1 VAAFRFVIPL
11 ILTSNAFALTAIFP
25 LKDVRA
31 GQHGIGKT
39 VFSGNKIEEFQVEVL
54 GILENLGPKQ
64 SVILARL
71 SGGEI
76 EKTGIIQGMSGSPV
90 YIDGRLVGAVAL
102 GFPFSKDAIAGIRP
116 IEDMLALAETPAA
129 PKRTA
134 VLARLSDLR
143 SLPSPAALWNPALH
157 QPLKSEMGDMIDIA
171 TPLSFGGFTSGTIE
185 QFGVEMKKFGLE
197 PRQGVSSGGHLPPQ
211 LGDPSLL
218 KPGDMISVQL
228 LSGDLSIGADGT
240 VTAIDG
246 NRLFAF
252 GHRFLAVGGTELPFA
267 RADVITTLANLSSS
281 FKISS
286 AREWMG
292 TITEDRSTSVFGELG
307 RRAATVPLEIELSG
321 SRHAPLHYNMQM
333 VNDRV
338 LSPFILQLAVF
349 NAIDATERTLGMGTF
364 IMHGE
369 VDFQQAIPPLKLD
382 NTYAGDFGV
391 PLSAS
396 LGVASPLAYIMG
408 SGFDSLKVKNIK
420 LSIEASEKKHVLQV
434 DQVAVSKKEIHP
446 GDTIELAVTL
456 AGENGAEILKT
467 VRYQV
472 PIGAS
477 TGPLEFTVA
486 DAMTANLTEFQQ
498 LLGTQPKSPSQVV
511 SFLNGLR
518 PNTNAYIRVWRADTA
533 FEVQGTDLPDP
544 PPSVA
549 LLLAKSQATPQNTWV
564 GRGST
569 IAQMQIGTGDAVVT
583 GSKTV
588 QVEVK
593 E

>member
-1 VAAFRFVIPL
+1 VAAFRFVITL
-11 ILTSNAFALTAIFP
+11 ILASNAFALTAIFP
-25 LKDVRA
+25 LKDIRA

-39 VFSGNKIEEFQVEVL
+39 VFAGNKIEEFQVEIL
-54 GILENLGPKQ
+54 GVLENLGPRQ

-71 SGGEI
+71 SGGDI

-90 YIDGRLVGAVAL
+90 YIDGKLVGAVAL
-102 GFPFSKDAIAGIRP
+102 GFPFSKEAIAGIRP
-116 IEDMLALAETPAA
+116 IEDMLALAETPA
-129 PKRTA
+129 PERTA
-134 VLARLSDLR
+134 TLARAS
-143 SLPSPAALWNPALH
+143 WNPSLH
-157 QPLKSEMGDMIDIA
+157 QPPKAEMGEMIDIA
-171 TPLSFGGFTSGTIE
+171 TPLSFSGFTSGTIN
-185 QFGVEMKKFGLE
+185 QFAEDMKKFGLE

-211 LGDPSLL
+211 MGNPSAL

-240 VTAIDG
+240 VTEIDG

-252 GHRFLAVGGTELPFA
+252 GHRFLAVGRTELPFA

-307 RRAATVPLEIELSG
+307 RRAATVPLAIELSG
-321 SRHAPLHYNMQM
+321 SRHAPLHYNMEM

-338 LSPFILQLAVF
+338 LTPFILQMAVF

-369 VDFQQAIPPLKLD
+369 VQFQQGIPPLKLE

-408 SGFDSLKVKNIK
+408 SGFDSLKVKAIK

-456 AGENGAEILKT
+456 AGENGAELLKT
-467 VRYQV
+467 VKYQV
-472 PIGAS
+472 PIGAP
-477 TGPLEFTVA
+477 TGMLEFTVA
-486 DAMTANLTEFQQ
+486 DATTANLTEFQQ

-511 SFLNGLR
+511 SFLSELR

-533 FEVQGTDLPDP
+533 FEVQGADLPDP
-544 PPSVA
+544 PPSIA
-549 LLLAKSQATPQNTWV
+549 LLLAKSQATPQSTWI

-569 IAQMQIGTGDAVVT
+569 IAQMQIATGDAVVS

>member
-1 VAAFRFVIPL
+1 MAALRLVISL
-11 ILTSNAFALTAIFP
+11 ILASNGFALTAIFP
-25 LKDVRA
+25 LRDIRA

-39 VFSGNKIEEFQVEVL
+39 VFTGNKIEEFQVEIL
-54 GILENLGPKQ
+54 GVLENLGPKQ

-90 YIDGRLVGAVAL
+90 YIDGKLVGAVAL

-116 IEDMLALAETPAA
+116 IEDMLALSETPA
-129 PKRTA
+129 PERTA
-134 VLARLSDLR
+134 VVARLSDWR
-143 SLPSPAALWNPALH
+143 SLPSPHLPG
-157 QPLKSEMGDMIDIA
+157 KSQIGEMIDIA
-171 TPLSFGGFTSGTIE
+171 TPLSFGGFSPGTIE
-185 QFGVEMKKFGLE
+185 QFAVEMKKFGLE
-197 PRQGVSSGGHLPPQ
+197 PRQGVSSGGHLPPK
-211 LGDPSLL
+211 LGNPALL

-240 VTAIDG
+240 VTEIDG

-307 RRAATVPLEIELSG
+307 RRAATVPLEIELHG
-321 SRHAPLHYNMQM
+321 SRHAPLHYNMEV

-338 LSPFILQLAVF
+338 LLPFILQMAVF

-364 IMHGE
+364 ILHGE

-408 SGFDSLKVKNIK
+408 SGFDSLRVKGIK

-456 AGENGAEILKT
+456 AGENGAEMLKI
-467 VRYQV
+467 VKYQV
-472 PIGAS
+472 PLGAS
-477 TGPLEFTVA
+477 TGTLEFTVA

-498 LLGTQPKSPSQVV
+498 LLGTPPKSPSQVV
-511 SFLNGLR
+511 GFLNGLR
-518 PNTNAYIRVWRADTA
+518 PNTNAYVRVWRADTA
-533 FEVQGTDLPDP
+533 FQVQGADLPDP
-544 PPSVA
+544 PPSIA
-549 LLLAKSQATPQNTWV
+549 LLLAKSQATPQNTWI

-569 IAQMQIGTGDAVVT
+569 ITQMEIGTGDAVVT

>member
-1 VAAFRFVIPL
+1 VAAFRFVISL
-11 ILTSNAFALTAIFP
+11 ILASNAFALTAIFP
-25 LKDVRA
+25 LKDIRA

-39 VFSGNKIEEFQVEVL
+39 VFTGNKIEEFQVEIL
-54 GILENLGPKQ
+54 GVLENLGPRQ

-71 SGGEI
+71 SGGDI

-90 YIDGRLVGAVAL
+90 YIDGKLVGAVAL
-102 GFPFSKDAIAGIRP
+102 GFPFSKEAIAGIRP
-116 IEDMLALAETPAA
+116 IEDMLALAETPA
-129 PKRTA
+129 PERTA
-134 VLARLSDLR
+134 TLARAS
-143 SLPSPAALWNPALH
+143 WNPALH
-157 QPLKSEMGDMIDIA
+157 QPPKAEMGEMIDIA
-171 TPLSFGGFTSGTIE
+171 TPLSFSGFTSGTIN
-185 QFGVEMKKFGLE
+185 QFSEDMKKFGLE

-211 LGDPSLL
+211 MGNPSAL

-240 VTAIDG
+240 VTEIDG

-252 GHRFLAVGGTELPFA
+252 GHRFLAVGRTELPFA

-307 RRAATVPLEIELSG
+307 RRAATVPLAIELSG
-321 SRHAPLHYNMQM
+321 SRHAPLHYNMEM

-338 LSPFILQLAVF
+338 LTPFILQMAVF

-369 VDFQQAIPPLKLD
+369 VQFQQGIPPLKLE

-408 SGFDSLKVKNIK
+408 SGFDSLKVKSIK

-456 AGENGAEILKT
+456 AGENGAELLKT
-467 VRYQV
+467 VKYQV
-472 PIGAS
+472 PIGAP
-477 TGPLEFTVA
+477 TGMLEFTVA
-486 DAMTANLTEFQQ
+486 DATTANLTEFQQ

-511 SFLNGLR
+511 SFLSDLR
-518 PNTNAYIRVWRADTA
+518 PNTNAYVRVWRADTA
-533 FEVQGTDLPDP
+533 FEVQGADLPDP
-544 PPSVA
+544 PPSIA
-549 LLLAKSQATPQNTWV
+549 LLLAKSQATPQSTWI

-569 IAQMQIGTGDAVVT
+569 IAQMLIGTGDAVVS

>member
-1 VAAFRFVIPL
+1 
-11 ILTSNAFALTAIFP
+11 
-25 LKDVRA
+25 
-31 GQHGIGKT
+31 
-39 VFSGNKIEEFQVEVL
+39 
-54 GILENLGPKQ
+54 
-64 SVILARL
+64 
-71 SGGEI
+71 
-76 EKTGIIQGMSGSPV
+76 
-90 YIDGRLVGAVAL
+90 
-102 GFPFSKDAIAGIRP
+102 
-116 IEDMLALAETPAA
+116 
-129 PKRTA
+129 
-134 VLARLSDLR
+134 
-143 SLPSPAALWNPALH
+143 
-157 QPLKSEMGDMIDIA
+157 MIDIA
-171 TPLSFGGFTSGTIE
+171 TPLSFSGFTSGTIN
-185 QFGVEMKKFGLE
+185 QFAEDMKKFGLE

-211 LGDPSLL
+211 MGNPSAL

-240 VTAIDG
+240 VTEIDG

-252 GHRFLAVGGTELPFA
+252 GHRFLAVGRTELPFA

-307 RRAATVPLEIELSG
+307 RRAATVPLAIELSG
-321 SRHAPLHYNMQM
+321 SRHAPLHYNMEM

-338 LSPFILQLAVF
+338 LTPFILQMAVF

-369 VDFQQAIPPLKLD
+369 VQFQQGIPPLKLE

-408 SGFDSLKVKNIK
+408 SGFDSLKVKAIK

-456 AGENGAEILKT
+456 AGENGAELLKT
-467 VRYQV
+467 VKYQV
-472 PIGAS
+472 PIGAP
-477 TGPLEFTVA
+477 TGMLEFTVA
-486 DAMTANLTEFQQ
+486 DATTANLTEFQQ

-511 SFLNGLR
+511 SFLSELR

-533 FEVQGTDLPDP
+533 FEVQGADLPDP
-544 PPSVA
+544 PPSIA
-549 LLLAKSQATPQNTWV
+549 LLLAKSQATPQSTWI

-569 IAQMQIGTGDAVVT
+569 IAQMQIGTGDAVVS

>member
-1 VAAFRFVIPL
+1 
-11 ILTSNAFALTAIFP
+11 
-25 LKDVRA
+25 
-31 GQHGIGKT
+31 
-39 VFSGNKIEEFQVEVL
+39 
-54 GILENLGPKQ
+54 
-64 SVILARL
+64 
-71 SGGEI
+71 
-76 EKTGIIQGMSGSPV
+76 
-90 YIDGRLVGAVAL
+90 
-102 GFPFSKDAIAGIRP
+102 
-116 IEDMLALAETPAA
+116 
-129 PKRTA
+129 
-134 VLARLSDLR
+134 
-143 SLPSPAALWNPALH
+143 
-157 QPLKSEMGDMIDIA
+157 MIDIA
-171 TPLSFGGFTSGTIE
+171 TPLSFGGFSSGTIE
-185 QFGVEMKKFGLE
+185 QFAVEMKKFGLE
-197 PRQGVSSGGHLPPQ
+197 PRQGVSSGGHLPPK
-211 LGDPSLL
+211 LGNPALL

-240 VTAIDG
+240 VTEIDG

-307 RRAATVPLEIELSG
+307 RRAATVPLEIELHG
-321 SRHAPLHYNMQM
+321 SRHAPLHYNMEM

-338 LSPFILQLAVF
+338 LLPFILQMAVF

-364 IMHGE
+364 ILHGE

-408 SGFDSLKVKNIK
+408 SGFDSLRVKGIK

-456 AGENGAEILKT
+456 AGENGAEMLKI
-467 VRYQV
+467 VKYQV
-472 PIGAS
+472 PLGAS
-477 TGPLEFTVA
+477 TGTLEFTVA

-498 LLGTQPKSPSQVV
+498 LLGTPPKSPSQVV
-511 SFLNGLR
+511 GFLNGLR
-518 PNTNAYIRVWRADTA
+518 PNTNAYVRVWRADTA
-533 FEVQGTDLPDP
+533 FQVQGADLPDP
-544 PPSVA
+544 PPSIA
-549 LLLAKSQATPQNTWV
+549 LLLAKSQATPQNTWI

-569 IAQMQIGTGDAVVT
+569 ITQMEIGTGDAVVT

>member
-1 VAAFRFVIPL
+1 VTAFRLVIFL
-11 ILTSNAFALTAIFP
+11 ILASNAFALTAIFP

-39 VFSGNKIEEFQVEVL
+39 VFTGNKIEEFQVEIL
-54 GILENLGPKQ
+54 GVLENLGPKQ

-71 SGGEI
+71 SGGDL

-90 YIDGRLVGAVAL
+90 YIDGKLVGAVAL

-129 PKRTA
+129 ERTA
-134 VLARLSDLR
+134 VLARLSG
-143 SLPSPAALWNPALH
+143 SHGLPSPEALWNPSLH
-157 QPLKSEMGDMIDIA
+157 APLQPGLGDMIDIA
-171 TPLSFGGFTSGTIE
+171 TPLSFSGFSSGTIE
-185 QFGVEMKKFGLE
+185 QFATEMKKFGLE

-211 LGDPSLL
+211 MGNPAML

-240 VTAIDG
+240 VTEIDG
-246 NRLFAF
+246 NRLYAF

-307 RRAATVPLEIELSG
+307 RRAATVPLEIELHG
-321 SRHAPLHYNMQM
+321 SRHSPLHYNMEM

-338 LSPFILQLAVF
+338 LSPFILQMAVF

-364 IMHGE
+364 ILHGE

-408 SGFDSLKVKNIK
+408 SGFDSLQVKGIK

-456 AGENGAEILKT
+456 AGENGTEILKT
-467 VRYQV
+467 IKYRV
-472 PIGAS
+472 PIGAPAG
-477 TGPLEFTVA
+477 TIEFTVA

-498 LLGTQPKSPSQVV
+498 LLGTPPKSPSQVV
-511 SFLNGLR
+511 TFLNGLR
-518 PNTNAYIRVWRADTA
+518 PNTNAYVRVWRADTA
-533 FEVQGTDLPDP
+533 FQVQGTDLPDP

-569 IAQMQIGTGDAVVT
+569 ITQMEIATGDAVVT

>member
-11 ILTSNAFALTAIFP
+11 ILASNAFALTGIFP

-39 VFSGNKIEEFQVEVL
+39 VFTGNKIEEFQVEIL
-54 GILENLGPKQ
+54 GVLENLGPKQ

-71 SGGEI
+71 SGGQI

-129 PKRTA
+129 PERTA
-134 VLARLSDLR
+134 VLARLSDSR
-143 SLPSPAALWNPALH
+143 KLPSPAALWNPAL
-157 QPLKSEMGDMIDIA
+157 QAPLKSGMGDMIDIA
-171 TPLSFGGFTSGTIE
+171 TPLSFSGFTSGTLE
-185 QFGVEMKKFGLE
+185 QFGIEMKKFGLE

-211 LGDPSLL
+211 LGNPALL

-307 RRAATVPLEIELSG
+307 RRAATVPLEIELHG

-338 LSPFILQLAVF
+338 LSPFILQMAVF

-467 VRYQV
+467 VKYQV
-472 PIGAS
+472 PIGAP
-477 TGPLEFTVA
+477 TGMLEFTVA

-533 FEVQGTDLPDP
+533 FEVQGADLPDP
-544 PPSVA
+544 PPSIA
-549 LLLAKSQATPQNTWV
+549 LLLAKSQATPQSTWV

-569 IAQMQIGTGDAVVT
+569 VAQMQIGTGNAVVT